1 MTTPALKEAPG
12 AVPADPVVE
21 RFVDRGYCVAESLL
35 SSKELEALK
44 ADLLKLARGHYPCES
59 LQPIPDDVDDKDAME
74 RILCIHQPHFL
85 SPVVRRFTT
94 HAAIADILGRIVGAH
109 MRTGFWDGSVKC
121 MQSMF
126 FAKPPGKPGQAW
138 HQDELYIPTR
148 DRSLCGAWIA
158 IDDATVD
165 NGCLWVLPG
174 SHKAGVLHEQKAHG
188 RDEEFDS
195 TPESFG
201 FDESAEVP
209 VEVPAGS
216 VVFFNGYLLHR
227 SKKNRSD
234 RYRRAL
240 VNHYMSAQ
248 SQLPWLME
256 AHVPP
261 GMIGICDNRSV
272 HMVQGEDPYA
282 HRGYTEPDNPVWL
295 RQYATHDGDEADED
309 TL

>member
-1 MTTPALKEAPG
+1 MTALHELNEASTPDPADFYAEQGYYVAERLISGAELETLKE
-12 AVPADPVVE
+12 
-21 RFVDRGYCVAESLL
+21 
-35 SSKELEALK
+35 
-44 ADLLKLARGHYPCES
+44 DLIKLARGGYPSES
-59 LQPIPDDVDDKDAME
+59 LEPLPQTLDDAAALE
-74 RILCIHQPHFL
+74 RILCIHQPHFI
-85 SPVVRRFTT
+85 SPVVREFTT
-94 HAAIADILGRIVGAH
+94 HRAIAEVLGQVVGAH
-109 MRTGFWDGSVKC
+109 LREGYWDGSVKC

-158 IDDATVD
+158 IDDATVE
-165 NGCLWVLPG
+165 NGCLWVIPG
-174 SHKAGVLHEQKAHG
+174 SQKPGILWEQKAHG
-188 RDEEFDS
+188 RNDEFDL
-195 TPESFG
+195 TPESYG
-201 FDESAEVP
+201 FDEGAEIP

-227 SKKNRSD
+227 SKRNRSD

-240 VNHYMSAQ
+240 VNHYMSGQ

-256 AHVPP
+256 EKVPP

-272 HMVQGEDPYA
+272 HMVCGEDPYA

-295 RQYATHDGDEADED
+295 RQYAENDRTENCS
-309 TL
+309 

>member
-1 MTTPALKEAPG
+1 MSSSALRSSPRHAPAGPYAETF
-12 AVPADPVVE
+12 VE
-21 RFVDRGYCVAESLL
+21 NGYCVVESLL
-35 SSKELEALK
+35 TAEELDELK
-44 ADLLKLARGHYPCES
+44 VDLLKLARGHYPCES
-59 LQPIPDDVDDKDAME
+59 LQPIPARTDDASAME

-85 SPVVRRFTT
+85 SPVVRRFTA
-94 HAAIADILGRIVGAH
+94 HPAIAEILGEVVGAH
-109 MRTGFWDGSVKC
+109 FKEGFWDGSVKC
-121 MQSMF
+121 MQYMF

-165 NGCLWVLPG
+165 NGCLWVIPG
-174 SHKAGVLHEQKAHG
+174 SHQSGILYEQKQHG
-188 RDEEFDS
+188 RGDEFDT
-195 TPESFG
+195 TPESYG

-227 SKKNRSD
+227 SKKNRSNG
-234 RYRRAL
+234 YRRAL

-256 AHVPP
+256 EHVPP

-272 HMVQGEDPYA
+272 HMVHGEDPYS

-295 RQYATHDGDEADED
+295 RQYGSGDDG
-309 TL
+309 